1 MQAYKQLFNLTSCVE
16 SFAAL
21 GVDVG
26 TMDDR
31 IPLDR
36 TVLAQEV
43 EAARA
48 TRSTQSTA
56 DEADKATY
64 TPGYIL
70 RHPVD
75 TVLLLCAAPWKTATI
90 TSARWWAAA

>member
-1 MQAYKQLFNLTSCVE
+1 
-16 SFAAL
+16 
-21 GVDVG
+21 
-26 TMDDR
+26 MDDR

-75 TVLLLCAAPWKTATI
+75 TVLLFVRSAVETATI
-90 TSARWWAAA
+90 TSARLWRQPELLHR

>member
-1 MQAYKQLFNLTSCVE
+1 
-16 SFAAL
+16 
-21 GVDVG
+21 
-26 TMDDR
+26 MDDR

-75 TVLLLCAAPWKTATI
+75 TVLLFVRSAVENGDHYIRTLVAAGIKAGKARF
-90 TSARWWAAA
+90 SACCSSWR

>member
-1 MQAYKQLFNLTSCVE
+1 
-16 SFAAL
+16 
-21 GVDVG
+21 
-26 TMDDR
+26 MDDR
-31 IPLDR
+31 MPLDR

-75 TVLLLCAAPWKTATI
+75 TVLLFVRSAWKTATI
-90 TSARWWAAA
+90 TSARWWAVA